1 MSSIGG
7 WAEWAVVAVAV
18 LVAATAQYTAGFG
31 FALLGVPLMATAID
45 THDAVIITV
54 WLGLVTSSLQAIEG
68 RRVLDRAV
76 TRRLS
81 IGTLLGVPIGSTVFV
96 LVAER
101 TLTIVLGVCVIVAV
115 VVLARG
121 FRLTSPSTRPE
132 WIAGVVSGALAS
144 SLATNGPP
152 LVAVLQARGFPIS
165 VFRAT
170 INTVFALANVLAL
183 IAFAL
188 TGDLEFRQLVLSAT
202 TLPLL
207 GVGVL
212 IGLRLRRSIDEPR
225 ARQVVLGLL
234 ALAGVSALVSAI
246 TG

>member
-7 WAEWAVVAVAV
+7 WSEWVVVAVAV

-68 RRVLDRAV
+68 RQAMDRPLV
-76 TRRLS
+76 TRLT
-81 IGTLLGVPIGSTVFV
+81 IGTVVGIPLGSTVFV
-96 LVAER
+96 LVPER
-101 TLTIVLGVCVIVAV
+101 SLTILLGICVLVATGI
-115 VVLARG
+115 LARG
-121 FRLTSPSTRPE
+121 FRLKSPSTRPE
-132 WIAGVVSGALAS
+132 WIAGIVSGALAS

-152 LVAVLQARGFPIS
+152 LVAILQARGLAIA

-170 INTVFALANVLAL
+170 INTVFAVANVLAL

-188 TGDLEFRQLVLSAT
+188 TGDLELRQLVLSAT
-202 TLPLL
+202 TLPIL
-207 GVGVL
+207 GCGVA
-212 IGLRLRRSIDEPR
+212 IGLRLRRLIDEVR
-225 ARQVVLGLL
+225 ARRVVLGLL
-234 ALAGVSALVSAI
+234 AIAGFSALASA
-246 TG
+246 TFG

>member
-7 WAEWAVVAVAV
+7 WSEWFVVAAAV

-68 RRVLDRAV
+68 RRVMDRPLV
-76 TRRLS
+76 TRLT
-81 IGTLLGVPIGSTVFV
+81 IGTVIGIPLGSTVFV
-96 LVAER
+96 LVPER
-101 TLTIVLGVCVIVAV
+101 SLTILLGICVLVATGI
-115 VVLARG
+115 LARG
-121 FRLTSPSTRPE
+121 FRLESPSTRPE
-132 WIAGVVSGALAS
+132 WIAGIVSGALAS

-152 LVAVLQARGFPIS
+152 LVAILQARGLAIA

-170 INTVFALANVLAL
+170 INTVFAVANVLAL

-188 TGDLEFRQLVLSAT
+188 TGDLEVRQLVLSVT
-202 TLPLL
+202 TLPIL
-207 GVGVL
+207 GCGVA
-212 IGLRLRRSIDEPR
+212 IGLRLRRLIDEVR
-225 ARQVVLGLL
+225 ARRLVLGLL
-234 ALAGVSALVSAI
+234 ALAGFSALASA
-246 TG
+246 TFS